1 MKDEQK
7 RDENRKSE
15 GRSFY
20 TDLFEV
26 AETVVCVVAVMF
38 LLINLC
44 FRVCEVSGRSME
56 DTLQNGQVLIVSY
69 VFGKPERGDI
79 VVFHMTGDHFNEP
92 LVKRV
97 ISSGGEYVSLK
108 NSDGRLVVSVADN
121 EEMIN
126 ATVLEDLTVKYE
138 GSFRSVNEDSYPVY
152 VPEGYYFVMG
162 DNRNNSTDSRFSSVG
177 LVDARRVLGKVIL
190 RVTPLSEFGPV
201 D

>member
-7 RDENRKSE
+7 LSESQNSE
-15 GRSFY
+15 GRSFF
-20 TDLFEV
+20 TDLFDV
-26 AETVVCVVAVMF
+26 AETVICVIAVMF

-44 FRVCEVSGRSME
+44 FRLCEVSGRSME
-56 DTLQNGQVLIVSY
+56 DTLNDGQALIVTN

-97 ISSGGEYVSLK
+97 ISAGGEYVSIK
-108 NSDGRLVVSVADN
+108 NSDGRLVISVADN
-121 EEMIN
+121 AEMIG

-162 DNRNNSTDSRFSSVG
+162 DNRNNSSDSRFTNVG

-190 RVTPLSEFGPV
+190 RVTPLSKFGPV